1 MFSREGGED
10 PQTGLLVDKTGLG
23 CVVGG
28 RGEGGRGR
36 IRLVAAPGGGDED
49 RGQST
54 HRVVVEK
61 GAVWTLRMVFRALQM
76 GLT

>member
-1 MFSREGGED
+1 MFSREGWED
-10 PQTGLLVDKTGLG
+10 PGLPVNKTGP

-28 RGEGGRGR
+28 GGRGRGGR

-49 RGQST
+49 RGQSA

-61 GAVWTLRMVFRALQM
+61 KGAMWTLRMVFRALQM